1 MIAAGTALMSRFS
14 LGSLFLTCFLVISI
28 IAAPVHT
35 QPSWTTGNWATPGD
49 RSGGAR
55 WWSGS
60 GGSYEITQNQGQGDP
75 GQGQGPGQ
83 GRYQESPSPPPG
95 AVVSKGT
102 PRIGLAFKIDHW
114 RPAGARC
121 SIDLYC
127 NGCNWNGAYCTE
139 AMVVIASDPACERA
153 CACMAADCSSN

>member
-1 MIAAGTALMSRFS
+1 MTAAGAASMNRSS
-14 LGSLFLTCFLVISI
+14 LGSLFLTYVLVVSA
-28 IAAPVHT
+28 IAAPVLA
-35 QPSWTTGNWATPGD
+35 QPSSWTTGNWAAPGD

-55 WWSGS
+55 WWSDSS
-60 GGSYEITQNQGQGDP
+60 GGSYETTQNQGAS
-75 GQGQGPGQ
+75 PGQ
-83 GRYQESPSPPPG
+83 GRDQGAPPPPPG
-95 AVVSKGT
+95 AAVSKGT

-139 AMVVIASDPACERA
+139 HMVVIATDPACERA
-153 CACMAADCSSN
+153 CACVVADCSSSN